1 MSSSA
6 VDVAVRISAA
16 RKNYGSLSALKGLDL
31 DIVKGEFFGL
41 LGPNGAGKSTLINSM
56 AGLTRLDSGSI
67 SILGADTVTDY
78 REARR
83 QIGVVPQELVYDPF
97 FTAKESMKLQ
107 AGFFGLGKEVDPWI
121 DRLLEGLGLSD
132 KADTPMRGLSGGMKR
147 RVLIGQALVHKPP
160 VVVLDEPTAGVD
172 VELRHSLWRFIKE
185 LHAEGHTIVLT
196 THYLEEAESL
206 CDRIAIVNK
215 GELVA
220 LDTRDG
226 LLGRHQFRLLE
237 LTLAEEIAPSKLPA
251 SLSDA
256 VQSVEGNRLTLKIE
270 QGTQTVGDV
279 LKALH
284 PIACVVDV
292 KTTDADLEDVFLQTV
307 EKHNA

>member
-1 MSSSA
+1 MSQNTA
-6 VDVAVRISAA
+6 DVAVRISAA
-16 RKNYGSLSALKGLDL
+16 QKNYGSLQALKGLDL
-31 DIVKGEFFGL
+31 DIRTGEFFGL

-67 SILGADTVTDY
+67 SIHGSDTVTDY

-97 FTAKESMKLQ
+97 FTAKECLKLQ

-121 DRLLEGLGLSD
+121 ERLLAGLGLED
-132 KADTPMRGLSGGMKR
+132 KANTAMRGLSGGMKR
-147 RVLIGQALVHKPP
+147 RVLIGQALVHRPP

-226 LLGRHQFRLLE
+226 LLSRHQFRLLE
-237 LTLAEEIAPSKLPA
+237 LTLGEEVEAAKLPV
-251 SLSDA
+251 SLVDML
-256 VQSVEGNRLTLKIE
+256 QSIDGRKLTLRLE
-270 QGTQTVGDV
+270 QGKQTVGDV
-279 LKALH
+279 LEALR
-284 PIACVVDV
+284 PVASVVDV
-292 KTTDADLEDVFLQTV
+292 KTTEADLEDVFLQTV

>member
-1 MSSSA
+1 MSQKA
-6 VDVAVRISAA
+6 ADVAVRISAA
-16 RKNYGSLSALKGLDL
+16 RKNYGSLAALNGLDL
-31 DIVKGEFFGL
+31 DIEQGEFFGL

-67 SILGADTVTDY
+67 SIQGADTVTDY

-97 FTAKESMKLQ
+97 FTARESMKLQ
-107 AGFFGLGKEVDPWI
+107 AGFFGLGNEVDPWI
-121 DRLLEGLGLSD
+121 DRLLAGLGLED
-132 KADTPMRGLSGGMKR
+132 KANTAMRGLSGGMKR
-147 RVLIGQALVHKPP
+147 RVLIGQALVHRPP

-206 CDRIAIVNK
+206 CDRIAIMNK

-226 LLGRHQFRLLE
+226 LLSRHQFRCLE
-237 LTLAEEIAPSKLPA
+237 LTLGEELAAAKLPA
-251 SLSDA
+251 SLADTI
-256 VQSVEGNRLTLKIE
+256 QSHNGNKLVLKLE
-270 QGTQTVGDV
+270 QGKQTVGDV
-279 LKALH
+279 LTALH
-284 PIACVVDV
+284 GVATVVDV

>member
-1 MSSSA
+1 MSPSS

-16 RKNYGSLSALKGLDL
+16 RKNYGSVAALKGLDL
-31 DIVKGEFFGL
+31 DIAKGEFFGL

-67 SILGADTVTDY
+67 SIHGADTVNDY

-83 QIGVVPQELVYDPF
+83 KIGVVPQELVYDPF
-97 FTAKESMKLQ
+97 FTAKESLKLQ
-107 AGFFGLGKEVDPWI
+107 AGFFGLGSEVDPWI
-121 DRLLEGLGLSD
+121 DRLLEGLGLED
-132 KADTPMRGLSGGMKR
+132 KANTAMRSLSGGMKR
-147 RVLIGQALVHKPP
+147 RVLIGQALVHRPP

-226 LLGRHQFRLLE
+226 LLSRYQFRCLE
-237 LTLAEEIAPSKLPA
+237 LTLAEEIQAAKLPA
-251 SLSDA
+251 SLIDS
-256 VQSVEGNRLTLKIE
+256 VQSIDGKRLILRLE
-270 QGTQTVGDV
+270 QGRQTVGDV
-279 LKALH
+279 LTALH
-284 PIACVVDV
+284 GIALVVDV
-292 KTTDADLEDVFLQTV
+292 KTTEADLEDVFLETV